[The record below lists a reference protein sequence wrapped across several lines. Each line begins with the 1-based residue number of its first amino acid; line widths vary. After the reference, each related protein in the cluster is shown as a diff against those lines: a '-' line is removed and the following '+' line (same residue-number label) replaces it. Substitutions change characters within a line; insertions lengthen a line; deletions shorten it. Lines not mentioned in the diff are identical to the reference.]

1 MAPTTNGRGGK
12 AAASSTARCRA
23 NRPVNSSAHQVAR
36 NLLSQHTQGLE
47 VYYNIAVTRSI
58 ALTLDFQ
65 WADSA
70 FKDVD
75 SATVLAARL
84 NIDF

>member
-1 MAPTTNGRGGK
+1 MTRKRDKFEEIG
-12 AAASSTARCRA
+12 SSKCGMWD
-23 NRPVNSSAHQVAR
+23 QVAR